1 MFFGRK
7 KYLVAFLLPV
17 TCDSRSNCRKD
28 QLKINS
34 RVGVSGS
41 AAACDVREWVVVTF
55 RAEIIWSLDNFF
67 QTINRS
73 KDNGF
78 NGNYELS

>member
-1 MFFGRK
+1 MIPFPPFFVHCALG
-7 KYLVAFLLPV
+7 
-17 TCDSRSNCRKD
+17 T
-28 QLKINS
+28 
-34 RVGVSGS
+34 
-41 AAACDVREWVVVTF
+41 ACDVREWIVVTF